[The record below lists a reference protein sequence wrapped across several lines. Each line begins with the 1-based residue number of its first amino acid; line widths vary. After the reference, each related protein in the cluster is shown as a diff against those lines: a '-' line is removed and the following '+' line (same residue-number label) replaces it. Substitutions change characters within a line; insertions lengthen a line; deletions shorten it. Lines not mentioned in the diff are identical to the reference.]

1 LESLVLTTTNFFKS
15 IYLRAHIVRQ
25 RWKLILLLVAIAIG
39 FASLFITNSLVK
51 ELSQEERKKIELWS
65 LAIKELSQVTNP
77 SDTTQSFTIDTTQS
91 FTIIIEI
98 LQNNT
103 TVPVILTDGN
113 GNIVSHANISP
124 RRIKKAGGMEKVLS
138 RMQRMLDPIEVDL
151 LGGVKNYVYYEDST
165 TLVRLTY
172 YPYIQL
178 IVIVFFILVSY
189 YAFNYSRRA
198 EQNRVWVGMAKE
210 TAHQLGT
217 PTSSLLAWL
226 EILRESNLKP
236 SLVENFEK
244 DVGRLEKIVDRFSKI
259 GSSPVLSESNLTQI
273 ISGTIDYLRNR
284 LSKKIEIEKRYEDS
298 ESILLPL
305 NETLFE
311 WVIENLIK
319 NGVDAVNGSGKVS
332 VSISDSTQVVFI
344 DISDNGKG
352 IPRSYFKSVFQP
364 GFTTK
369 TRGWGLGLSLSK
381 RIIEENHGGKLFINH
396 SEPDKGTTFRIVL
409 KKNP

>member
-1 LESLVLTTTNFFKS
+1 MKS
-15 IYLRAHIVRQ
+15 SAVKQ
-25 RWKLILLLVAIAIG
+25 RWKLVLLFVAIAIG

-51 ELSQEERKKIELWS
+51 ELSHEERKKIELWA
-65 LAIKELSQVTNP
+65 LAIRELSRDTNL
-77 SDTTQSFTIDTTQS
+77 SDSTQSFI
-91 FTIIIEI
+91 IIIEI

-103 TVPVILTDGN
+103 TVPVILTDGD
-113 GNIVSHANISP
+113 GNIASYANISP
-124 RRIKKAGGMEKVLS
+124 RRVNKAGGIEEVLNHMKKG
-138 RMQRMLDPIEVDL
+138 RDPIEVDL
-151 LGGVKNYVYYEDST
+151 LDGVKNYVYYEDST
-165 TLVRLTY
+165 TLTRLTY

-189 YAFNYSRRA
+189 YAFSYSRRT

-226 EILRESNLKP
+226 EILKESNLSP

-259 GSSPVLSESNLTQI
+259 GSSPILTDTNLTLVVCD
-273 ISGTIDYLRNR
+273 TIDYLRNR
-284 LSKKIEIEKRYEDS
+284 LSNKIEIDKQYDELEP
-298 ESILLPL
+298 IVLPL

-311 WVIENLIK
+311 WVIENLVK
-319 NGVDAVNGSGKVS
+319 NAVDAVNGSGKVS

-352 IPRSYFKSVFQP
+352 IPRSHFKSVFQP

-396 SEPDKGTTFRIVL
+396 SELDKGTTFRIVL
-409 KKNP
+409 KKKP

>member
-1 LESLVLTTTNFFKS
+1 M
-15 IYLRAHIVRQ
+15 RAHILKQ

-51 ELSQEERKKIELWS
+51 ELSHEERKKIELWS
-65 LAIKELSQVTNP
+65 LAIKELSQVTDLP
-77 SDTTQSFTIDTTQS
+77 DSTQSFI
-91 FTIIIEI
+91 IIIEI

-103 TVPVILTDGN
+103 TVPVILTDGD
-113 GNIVSHANISP
+113 GNIISHANISS

-138 RMQRMLDPIEVDL
+138 RMQRMPDPIEVDL
-151 LGGVKNYVYYEDST
+151 LDGAKNYIYYEDST

-198 EQNRVWVGMAKE
+198 EQNSVWVGMAKE

-226 EILRESNLKP
+226 EILKESHLKP

-244 DVGRLEKIVDRFSKI
+244 DVSRLEKIVDRFSKI
-259 GSSPVLSESNLTQI
+259 GSSPVLTESNLTQI

-284 LSKKIEIEKRYEDS
+284 LSSKIEIEKRYEDS

-319 NGVDAVNGSGKVS
+319 NAVDAVNGSGKVS
-332 VSISDSTQVVFI
+332 VAISDSTQVVFI

-409 KKNP
+409 KKKP

>member
-1 LESLVLTTTNFFKS
+1 MGFLVITATNFFKN
-15 IYLRAHIVRQ
+15 IYLRVHIVKQ
-25 RWKLILLLVAIAIG
+25 RWKLILLFVAIAIG

-51 ELSQEERKKIELWS
+51 ELSQEERKKIELWAQ
-65 LAIKELSQVTNP
+65 AIKELSLVTNL
-77 SDTTQSFTIDTTQS
+77 SDTTQSFD
-91 FTIIIEI
+91 IIIEI
-98 LQNNT
+98 LHNNT
-103 TVPVILTDGN
+103 TVPVILADGDD
-113 GNIVSHANISP
+113 NIISHANISP
-124 RRIKKAGGMEKVLS
+124 RRIKKAGGIEKVLS
-138 RMQRMLDPIEVDL
+138 RMQRTLDPIKVDL
-151 LGGVKNYVYYEDST
+151 LDGVKNYVYYEDST

-178 IVIVFFILVSY
+178 IVIMFFILVSY

-198 EQNRVWVGMAKE
+198 EQNSVWVGMAKE

-226 EILRESNLKP
+226 EILKESNLKP

-244 DVGRLEKIVDRFSKI
+244 DVARLEKIVDRFSKI
-259 GSSPVLSESNLTQI
+259 GSSPVLSETNLTQI

-284 LSKKIEIEKRYEDS
+284 LSNKIEIEKKYDGG

-319 NGVDAVNGSGKVS
+319 NAVDAVNGTGKVS
-332 VSISDSTQVVFI
+332 VSISDSTQVVFV

-352 IPRSYFKSVFQP
+352 IQRSYFKSVFQP

-396 SEPDKGTTFRIVL
+396 SELDKGTTFRIVL
-409 KKNP
+409 KKRF